1 MGFSGWHFLEQQP
14 EPDELDPANR
24 NEATLWKIA
33 ARRAWD
39 RVTQAF
45 AALPVHEIGTPSF
58 CKHQLKLRFDGEI
71 LLHIGFSQSGGI
83 NNFEVSCADQILDD
97 RMRTALHGANG
108 PFTPADKEH
117 WQSSQSFLV
126 TQFQR
131 PDLPSI
137 MILHALHRSQVRGGQ
152 TAYKASDYRWE
163 APMRDGEALIEFQH
177 HRRVKSE
184 ICREAGPPETL
195 VILRERIRHCLSPKP
210 LSQEPVDSG
219 ENFPF

>member
-1 MGFSGWHFLEQQP
+1 MGFSGWHILEQQP
-14 EPDELDPANR
+14 EPDELDPANG
-24 NEATLWKIA
+24 NEATPWKIA

-45 AALPVHEIGTPSF
+45 AALPVHEIGAPSF

-71 LLHIGFSQSGGI
+71 RLHIGFSQSGGI

-108 PFTPADKEH
+108 PFTPADREH
-117 WQSSQSFLV
+117 WQSSQSFFV
-126 TQFQR
+126 TRYQR

-152 TAYKASDYRWE
+152 NAYKVPHYRWE
-163 APMRDGEALIEFQH
+163 APLGDGEALIEFQH
-177 HRRVKSE
+177 HRRAQSVV
-184 ICREAGPPETL
+184 CREAGSPETVAL
-195 VILRERIRHCLSPKP
+195 LRERIRVCLAKGWFPRTA
-210 LSQEPVDSG
+210 VDSISI
-219 ENFPF
+219 PPS

>member
-24 NEATLWKIA
+24 NEATLWKNA

-58 CKHQLKLRFDGEI
+58 CKHQLKLRFEREI

-126 TQFQR
+126 TRFQR

>member
-24 NEATLWKIA
+24 NEATLWKNA

-126 TQFQR
+126 TRFQR
-131 PDLPSI
+131 PVLPSI